1 MGCVHVF
8 LHVGLPFSVEPL
20 NGLDL
25 IVYFFR
31 FHWIKKKRKK
41 KKELRSRRDRE
52 VINVYVKL
60 RKGRELT
67 LSFLGNLRENKS
79 RDRKSVV

>member
-8 LHVGLPFSVEPL
+8 LHVGLPFAVEPL

-31 FHWIKKKRKK
+31 FHWIKKKEKRK
-41 KKELRSRRDRE
+41 ENLE
-52 VINVYVKL
+52 VEGT
-60 RKGRELT
+60 GR
-67 LSFLGNLRENKS
+67 
-79 RDRKSVV
+79 